1 MKPRTPTTLAVAL
14 RTFFAEHLPLS
25 RGLSPNTVKSYR
37 DAIVLLLRFLAEHHG
52 CDVVDL
58 DVAHL
63 GPDELVAFLDHLESD
78 RGNGTSSR
86 NARLAAV
93 RSFARYFAAHHP
105 ESLELCQRLLAVP
118 VKRGPTRTVDYLE
131 GDEFRAMFDAASKS
145 LRDRALLLT
154 LLNTGARVSELL
166 GICVADLELERPLQ
180 VHLFGKGRKER
191 VCPLW
196 PRTADALRALCEQ
209 IGPAPSSRDRVFRNL
224 RGEPLTRF
232 GARHIL
238 RKYARLAQDSA
249 PSLSRKSVH
258 PHQLRHTA
266 AVQLLQAGVDL
277 VTISQWLGHASVETT
292 NRYLVVDLEAKRAAL
307 EKARPFMEPA
317 PDLTTWRT
325 DASVLAWLEAL

>member
-1 MKPRTPTTLAVAL
+1 MKHRTPTILAAAL
-14 RTFFAEHLPLS
+14 RSFFAEHLPLS
-25 RGLSPNTVKSYR
+25 RGLSPNTIKSYR

-58 DVAHL
+58 DVPHL

-93 RSFARYFAAHHP
+93 RSFARYFAASHP
-105 ESLELCQRLLAVP
+105 ESIEICQRLLSVP

-145 LRDRALLLT
+145 VRDSALLLT
-154 LLNTGARVSELL
+154 FLNTGARVSELL
-166 GICVADLELERPLQ
+166 GICMADLELERPFQ

-196 PRTADALRALCEQ
+196 PRTADALRALVAD
-209 IGPAPSSRDRVFRNL
+209 IGLAPASRDRVFRNL
-224 RGEPLTRF
+224 RGESLTRF
-232 GARHIL
+232 GARCIL
-238 RKYARLAQDSA
+238 RKYARLAQA
-249 PSLSRKSVH
+249 RTPSLSRKSVH
-258 PHQLRHTA
+258 PHKLRHTA

-277 VTISQWLGHASVETT
+277 VTISHWLGHASVETT
-292 NRYLVVDLEAKRAAL
+292 NRYVAVDLDAKRAAL
-307 EKARPFMEPA
+307 EKARPLMEPTPA
-317 PDLTTWRT
+317 LTRWRT